1 VCGIAGTSGFGD
13 SQLLRAMTD
22 AIAHRGP
29 DGEGFYHGD
38 SVHLGNRRLAIQDVP
53 GGSQPMANEDGSVVV
68 VYNGEIYNY
77 PELRELV
84 LGRGHRLTTH
94 CDTEILPHLYE
105 DEGIACAARLNGI
118 FAFAL
123 LDRAR
128 GALFLVRDPLG
139 VKPLVYAV
147 RDGKLAFGS
156 EAKAVLAS
164 GLVAAELDEA
174 SLHLSMNVRYVPGD
188 RTFFAGI
195 KRLPPGH
202 VLEFTGGRARVQPY
216 AAVDWTPDPA
226 RSAGE
231 WLEGIRFHYQ
241 AAVKRQLISDVPV
254 GVSLS
259 GGIDSSSIVAMLRR
273 TTSGP
278 IKTFSL
284 GFDEPTDEIDDARF
298 VARTFGTEH
307 QEVVLHEPA
316 LAHLADAI
324 RHTEEPK
331 VNSLQLYL
339 LHRFIGEHVS
349 VVLSGLGGDELFAGY
364 DFYGY
369 MLRTAGLRGGAPRA
383 GARALAPALDW
394 AARRS
399 AGLGRPQL
407 DLATRKLEW
416 LAASGDSAR
425 NYLLLRNAWDFNPAL
440 LRRVYTPEFADR
452 LTVSVRD
459 HYDAYFTD
467 GRPLESQALRAE
479 FATKMVCDL
488 LHNEDTM
495 SMAHSVESRV
505 PLLDLDLV
513 RFAARIPDDIRFGQ
527 GPKGLLK
534 NALAEVLPDR
544 VLHKRKWGF
553 TFDPVEQ
560 YQKDLGPMVRQML
573 SPDRLRRSGIF
584 NPDFVRAVLKAEPRQ
599 RLRWHYF
606 LLWQMI
612 GVETWLA
619 TFTEQA
625 PQEFPKAVSKGRA
638 VPTGASSPAARE
650 GA

>member
-1 VCGIAGTSGFGD
+1 VCGIAGTCGFGD
-13 SQLLRAMTD
+13 EELLRAMTD
-22 AIAHRGP
+22 TIAHRGP
-29 DGEGFYHGD
+29 DGEGFFSGE

-77 PELRELV
+77 PELRERV
-84 LGRGHRLTTH
+84 LARGHRLTTH
-94 CDTEILPHLYE
+94 CDTEVLPHLYE
-105 DEGIACAARLNGI
+105 DEGITFAARLNGI

-123 LDRAR
+123 LDRSR
-128 GALFLVRDPLG
+128 RKLFLVRDPLG
-139 VKPLVYAV
+139 VKPLVYSIQ
-147 RDGKLAFGS
+147 DGMLAFGS

-164 GLVAAELDEA
+164 GLVPAELDEA
-174 SLHLSMNVRYVPGD
+174 SLHLSMNVRYVPGY
-188 RTFFAGI
+188 RTFFRGI

-202 VLEFTGGRARVQPY
+202 VLEFAEGQSRLFPY
-216 AAVDWTPDPA
+216 TVIDWTPDG
-226 RSAGE
+226 SMNCGDCM
-231 WLEGIRFHYQ
+231 EGIRFHYEQ
-241 AAVKRQLISDVPV
+241 AVKRQLISDVPI

-284 GFDEPTDEIDDARF
+284 GFDEPTDETADARF
-298 VARTFGTEH
+298 VARTFETEH
-307 QEVVLHEPA
+307 QEVVLREPA
-316 LAHLADAI
+316 LAHLADAVW
-324 RHTEEPK
+324 HTEEPK

-369 MLRTAGLRGGAPRA
+369 MLRARRLRSGGLGTAVRV
-383 GARALAPALDW
+383 LAPALDW
-394 AARRS
+394 AARRA
-399 AGLGRPQL
+399 AGLGRPEL
-407 DLATRKLEW
+407 DLAARKLEW
-416 LAASGDSAR
+416 LAASGDGAR
-425 NYLLLRNAWDFNPAL
+425 NYLLLRNAWDFNPEL
-440 LRRVYTPEFADR
+440 LKRVYTPDFLDR
-452 LTVSVRD
+452 LTVPGWD
-459 HYDAYFTD
+459 DYGAYFD
-467 GRPLESQALRAE
+467 DERPLESQALRAE

-505 PLLDLDLV
+505 PLLDLELV
-513 RFAARIPDDIRFGQ
+513 RFAARIPDGVRFAG

-534 NALAEVLPDR
+534 DSLAGMLPDR
-544 VLHKRKWGF
+544 VLHKPKWGF

-560 YQKDLGPMVRQML
+560 YQKDLGPMVAEML

-584 NPDFVRAVLKAEPRQ
+584 NPEFVRAVLTAEPHQ

-612 GVETWLA
+612 GVETWLE
-619 TFTEQA
+619 TFARGQA
-625 PQEFPKAVSKGRA
+625 VPARRA
-638 VPTGASSPAARE
+638 VVE